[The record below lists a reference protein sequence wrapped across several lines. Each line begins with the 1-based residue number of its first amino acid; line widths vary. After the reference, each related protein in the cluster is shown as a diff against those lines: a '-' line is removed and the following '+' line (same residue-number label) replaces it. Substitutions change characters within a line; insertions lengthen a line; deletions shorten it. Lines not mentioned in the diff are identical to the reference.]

1 MILRDGRSPSGIVNG
16 QVVLFHAV
24 PVTPTHSHPATMTFP
39 YWNTYQPFAPLL
51 VLYSTFFWDT
61 EGYAAFGIASATAP
75 A

>member
-1 MILRDGRSPSGIVNG
+1 
-16 QVVLFHAV
+16 
-24 PVTPTHSHPATMTFP
+24 MTFP

-61 EGYAAFGIASATAP
+61 EGYAAIGIASATAP